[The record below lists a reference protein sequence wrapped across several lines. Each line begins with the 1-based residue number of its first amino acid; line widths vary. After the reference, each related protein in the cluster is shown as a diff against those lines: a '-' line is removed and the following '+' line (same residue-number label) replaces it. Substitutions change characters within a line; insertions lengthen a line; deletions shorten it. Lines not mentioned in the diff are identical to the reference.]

1 MKRPLVTG
9 GVGIAA
15 SLLVFVSVA
24 SAHSGVDLISD
35 GAIDNAKDTHAH
47 DAQHGHEEG
56 HLDPITEGP
65 IEVVSE
71 LAMSRVTEG
80 GIADVAVFGDYAYL
94 NSWGGAGNCGRN
106 GTHVVD
112 ISDVANP
119 VEVAFINS
127 KEGSYPG
134 EGAQVLSID
143 TASFTGDVLLTNN
156 ELCKDGVGFGGINLY
171 DVTDPTQP
179 ENLALGFGDYDDG
192 KNRKKTANQV
202 HSVFAWQDDA
212 KAYAVMVDN
221 EESTDVD
228 IVDITNPRKPKLIA
242 EHDLQELFGVAEGDP
257 RLSEV
262 FLHDMVVKEIDGV
275 QVMLASYWDGGYVL
289 LNVDDPANPM
299 DLADSDFGTVDSL
312 LADGKE
318 VFPEGNAHQAEFTLD
333 NEFVIAADEDFSPY
347 ALVAENTSN
356 GTDLSASPGSDT
368 PPLVPGEEISGTA
381 IFAGRACSSTET
393 VAAPE
398 TGGPFIAVVERG
410 LCDFTVKVTNVVQA
424 GGYDAIL
431 IINRT
436 APDGCESSL
445 GMTVAGDIP
454 TFGVAPRS
462 EGFAIFDAQ
471 YDELACIAGDGT
483 QLAPMALGAVG
494 DTLTFEEYF
503 DGWGFVRLLD
513 ADDMSEIGAYAIPE
527 SRDSAYAS
535 NSGDLSV
542 HEVATSLQ
550 DEGLA
555 YLSYYA
561 GGIRVIEVDAD
572 TGITEVAAFIDEGGN
587 NFWGIEAFERDGV
600 EYIAAHTLTAVRP
613 FGPRA
618 DARPR
623 PEGTGAHHHEQPLV
637 LPQLVQT

>member
-9 GVGIAA
+9 VAGGAA
-15 SLLVFVSVA
+15 ALLLFVSVA

-47 DAQHGHEEG
+47 DAQHGDDEG
-56 HLDPITEGP
+56 HLDPRTEGP

-80 GIADVAVFGDYAYL
+80 GIADVAVHGDYAYL

-112 ISDVANP
+112 ISDVENP

-127 KEGSYPG
+127 KQGSYPG
-134 EGAQVLSID
+134 EGAQVLSMS

-156 ELCKDGVGFGGINLY
+156 ELCAAGVGFGGINLY
-171 DVTDPTQP
+171 DVTDPTDP
-179 ENLALGFGDYDDG
+179 GNLALGFGDYDDG

-202 HSVFAWQDDA
+202 HSVFGWQDGT

-221 EESTDVD
+221 EEFTDVD
-228 IVDITNPRKPKLIA
+228 IVDITDPRKPKLIA
-242 EHDLQELFGVAEGDP
+242 EHDLDAMFGVSEDDA

-262 FLHDMVVKEIDGV
+262 FLHDMVVKEINGV

-289 LNVDDPANPM
+289 LNVDNPAFPV
-299 DLADSDFGTVDSL
+299 LIAESDFGNVDPL
-312 LADGKE
+312 LANGLP
-318 VFPEGNAHQAEFTLD
+318 VFPEGNAHQAEFTRD
-333 NEFVIAADEDFSPY
+333 NTLVIAADEDFSPY
-347 ALVAENTSN
+347 ALLAENTTA
-356 GTDLSASPGSDT
+356 GTALNASPGSDT
-368 PPLVPGEEISGTA
+368 PPLEPGQPISGTA
-381 IFAGRACSSTET
+381 VFAGRACTANET
-393 VAAPE
+393 IAAP
-398 TGGPFIAVVERG
+398 TGIGPVIAVVERG
-410 LCDFTVKVTNVVQA
+410 LCDFTVKVANVEQA

-431 IINRT
+431 IFNRT

-445 GMTVAGDIP
+445 GMTVAGGIP

-462 EGFAIFDAQ
+462 EGFAIFGAP
-471 YDELACIAGDGT
+471 YDEAACVAGDGT
-483 QLAPMALGAVG
+483 QLSPMVLGQVG

-513 ADDMSEIGAYAIPE
+513 ASNMSEIDAYAIPE
-527 SRDSAYAS
+527 SRDSEYAS
-535 NSGDLSV
+535 GFGDLSV

-550 DEGLA
+550 DEALA

-561 GGIRVIEVDAD
+561 GGIRVISVDA
-572 TGITEVAAFIDEGGN
+572 TSGITEEAVFIDQGGN
-587 NFWGIEAFERDGV
+587 NFWGIEAFVRDGV
-600 EYIAAHTLTAVRP
+600 EYIAASDRDKGLYILKYTPPPTP
-613 FGPRA
+613 
-618 DARPR
+618 
-623 PEGTGAHHHEQPLV
+623 
-637 LPQLVQT
+637 

>member
-9 GVGIAA
+9 VVGTAA
-15 SLLVFVSVA
+15 ALLLFVSVA
-24 SAHSGVDLISD
+24 TAHSGVDLISD

-47 DAQHGHEEG
+47 DAQHGPEEG
-56 HLDPITEGP
+56 HLDAVTEGP

-80 GIADVAVFGDYAYL
+80 GIADVAVHGDYAYL

-119 VEVAFINS
+119 VEVAFINA
-127 KEGSYPG
+127 KEGSFPG
-134 EGAQVLSID
+134 EGAQVLSMS
-143 TASFTGDVLLTNN
+143 TPSFTGDVLLTNN
-156 ELCKDGVGFGGINLY
+156 ELCKAGVGFGGINLY

-202 HSVFAWQDDA
+202 HSVFGWQDGA

-221 EESTDVD
+221 EEFTDVD

-242 EHDLQELFGVAEGDP
+242 EHDLEALFGVSEGDP

-275 QVMLASYWDGGYVL
+275 QVMLTSYWDGGYVL
-289 LNVDDPANPM
+289 LNVNDPANPVLM
-299 DLADSDFGTVDSL
+299 AESDFGTVDPL
-312 LADGKE
+312 LADGEE

-333 NEFVIAADEDFSPY
+333 NQLVIAADEDFSPY
-347 ALVAENTSN
+347 ALLAENTSN
-356 GTDLSASPGSDT
+356 GTALTASPGSDT
-368 PPLVPGEEISGTA
+368 PSLEPGEQISGTA
-381 IFAGRACSSTET
+381 VFAGRACNGDPTI
-393 VAAPE
+393 AAP
-398 TGGPFIAVVERG
+398 TGIGPVIAVVERG
-410 LCDFTVKVTNVVQA
+410 ICAFTEKVANVELA

-431 IINRT
+431 IFNRT
-436 APDGCESSL
+436 AADGCESSL
-445 GMTVAGDIP
+445 GMTVAGGIP

-462 EGFAIFDAQ
+462 EGFAIFDAE
-471 YDELACIAGDGT
+471 YDEAECLAGDGT
-483 QLAPMALGAVG
+483 QLAPIVLGAQG

-503 DGWGFVRLLD
+503 DGWGFVRMFD
-513 ADDMSEIGAYAIPE
+513 ASTMSEIDAYAIPE
-527 SRDSAYAS
+527 SRDSTYAS
-535 NSGDLSV
+535 DYGDLSV

-550 DEGLA
+550 DAGLA

-561 GGIRVIEVDAD
+561 GGIRVITVDAD
-572 TGITEVAAFIDEGGN
+572 TGITEVAAFIAEGGN

-600 EYIAAHTLTAVRP
+600 EYIAASDRDKGLYIFKYTPTP
-613 FGPRA
+613 
-618 DARPR
+618 
-623 PEGTGAHHHEQPLV
+623 
-637 LPQLVQT
+637 